1 MILFL
6 ILLAGT
12 VLWKSKAAKKGE
24 FFLDY
29 MDKERTTAINGI
41 FALLIFLSHASGYLK
56 LTGPLDAPYLSI
68 RIYLDQA
75 IVVPFFFY
83 SGYGIM
89 ESIKRRGMSYVKG
102 IPFRRFFRVFSHMC
116 LAVLLYAAVN
126 LILGKKLKS
135 LDVLLAFPGWTSIGN
150 SGWYVFAILS
160 LYLIVF
166 VSFLLSRGN
175 VYFGAALTMALSIL
189 FVFWQMRIDRDPWT
203 YNTVILFPAGMLFSL
218 GKPLFERVMAKNDAL
233 ACTAFA
239 GLLVVYLFFDARR
252 NAGIKCYSLW
262 AIFFMLLIVT
272 LTLKFSV
279 GNHILR
285 WFGSHV
291 FSFYIL
297 QRIPFMILSHFGCQ
311 SRPLLFTAVSFFF
324 TVALAAL
331 FDFATGKLDNLLYS
345 RQSARPQTGGAE

>member
-6 ILLAGT
+6 ILLAGI
-12 VLWKSKAAKKGE
+12 VLLESRAAGEGE

-29 MDKERTTAINGI
+29 MDKERTAAINGI
-41 FALLIFLSHASGYLK
+41 FTLLIFLSHASGYLK

-68 RIYLDQA
+68 QRYLGQA
-75 IVVPFFFY
+75 VVVSFFFY
-83 SGYGIM
+83 SGYGMM
-89 ESIKRRGMSYVKG
+89 EAIRRRGMSYVRG

-116 LAVLLYAAVN
+116 LAVLLYVAVD
-126 LILGKKLKS
+126 LALGRELKP

-150 SGWYVFAILS
+150 SSWYVFAILS

-175 VYFGAALTMALSIL
+175 VYFGAALTTALSIL
-189 FVFWQMRIDRDPWT
+189 FVFWQMRMDRDPWT

-218 GKPLFERVMAKNDAL
+218 GKPLFEKVMAKNDVL
-233 ACTAFA
+233 TFTAFA
-239 GLLVVYLFFDARR
+239 CLLTAYLFFDARR
-252 NAGIKCYSLW
+252 NAGIKYYSLW
-262 AIFFMLLIVT
+262 AILFMLLIVT

-285 WFGSHV
+285 WFGTHV

-297 QRIPFMILSHFGCQ
+297 QRIPFMILSHLGYQ
-311 SRPLLFTAVSFFF
+311 SSPLLFTAVSFFF
-324 TVALAAL
+324 TVALATL
-331 FDFATGKLDNLLYS
+331 FDFATGKLDALLYS